1 MGAGELTL
9 FESGIWII
17 PLALIA
23 SLVGMYA
30 LIRSWQAKTRRDL
43 KSVQADLRTFQTDL
57 RQLEIDTQRYSIEDR
72 EPFGSE
78 MKALAGRLESVAQRL
93 AYLQQ
98 HYGRVRAESHRFE
111 LHPWQLLIGAP
122 FYLFQWFGIRQMVG
136 DLRRETIRM
145 RAEFSALQGS
155 TQVLARRGWDVASK
169 ARQVL
174 EKERQARQALNTLGE
189 RHVQGDAFEAALLQA
204 GELRAILE
212 QVPDIFFKADET
224 TLLSQSDKEV
234 IADVFELLYQAE
246 PAADRLL
253 EQVKEWERQYG
264 EASGQVADLRRTLG
278 EIKDFMATLP
288 PELVLTQHQD
298 RLTQLSAI
306 SENLSATLAR
316 IEIESIPQVVK
327 EAERV
332 QVAAREMGEELK
344 RSRRQ
349 IGALGR
355 ILEELSAGLKE
366 LSGQFADL
374 AKSPVRP
381 ILWSQSR
388 PRLTELSRQVAALGG
403 PDQGRIP
410 GQVDKD
416 LAAASALLAE
426 QKDLTRHCQ
435 RIAAGHAELLNLL
448 ASPELQEAPDWLVSA
463 ETLAAQVG
471 AYAPDNWPRGDSVAS
486 FMADTHTLS
495 ERQARLISD
504 SRGDPLPEAEVNQ
517 QLEAVKALVE
527 GHRSLRGR
535 AGRIKDRLAEIQDL
549 EKSLRERFGT
559 TRTMLNQVELL
570 ARSNDF
576 FNEIAMAE
584 IGSLRSQLEAR
595 GTELGQRRQ
604 GLVEEKARQ
613 LTALITQIEGSANG
627 WLERLNGDIEN
638 KKKLLAMKVD
648 ALDEIAALDER
659 AMVEAQSLLSQDL
672 ANSVAQ
678 RSRQKPSFPLDEL
691 VAQIKPRCDTW
702 QACVAALLAVED
714 LEKPLV
720 ETYQE
725 ALRQYELAREQLAR
739 ATSWLSGKRSWPPTS
754 VSLDPELQEFKNLE
768 AQWKEMVGQPNR
780 AIVIVRHLG
789 DLSARFQKLQER
801 TAQKVERAEGE
812 QTRIHDLEVELEDLS
827 RRWQALIPQYPE
839 GANDIRSLTSQITRE
854 TEALKRQARQG
865 GVPYAEVLQ
874 SLNFICENVQNQ
886 QITLEDGRVIRLS
899 GDGSRNFR
907 RRF

>member
-1 MGAGELTL
+1 MGAGELSL

-23 SLVGMYA
+23 SLAGMYA
-30 LIRSWQAKTRRDL
+30 LIRSWQGKTRRDL
-43 KSVQADLRTFQTDL
+43 KSVQADLRTFQTDF
-57 RQLEIDTQRYSIEDR
+57 RQLEIDTQRYTTEDR

-78 MKALAGRLESVAQRL
+78 MKALAGRLESIAQRL

-98 HYGRVRAESHRFE
+98 HYGRVRAETHRLG
-111 LHPWQLLIGAP
+111 LHPWQLLVGAP
-122 FYLFQWFGIRQMVG
+122 FFLFQWLGIRRMVG

-155 TQVLARRGWDVASK
+155 TQVLARRGWDVASR

-174 EKERQARQALNTLGE
+174 EKERQARQALNALGE

-224 TLLSQSDKEV
+224 TLLAQSDKEV
-234 IADVFELLYQAE
+234 IADVFELLHQAE

-253 EQVKEWERQYG
+253 EQVREWERQYE
-264 EASGQVADLRRTLG
+264 EASGRVADLRRTLG
-278 EIKDFMATLP
+278 EIRDLMATLP

-298 RLTQLSAI
+298 RLKQLSTI

-316 IEIESIPQVVK
+316 LEIESVPQVVK

-374 AKSPVRP
+374 AKNPVHP
-381 ILWSQSR
+381 ILWNQSR
-388 PRLTELSRQVAALGG
+388 PRLTELSRQVAALGA
-403 PDQGRIP
+403 PDQGRLP

-426 QKDLTRHCQ
+426 QKDLARHCQ
-435 RIAAGHAELLNLL
+435 RIAAGHTELLNLL
-448 ASPELQEAPDWLVSA
+448 ASPELQGAPDWLVSA
-463 ETLAAQVG
+463 EALAAQVG
-471 AYAPDNWPRGDSVAS
+471 AYAPDNWPRSDVVAS
-486 FMADTHTLS
+486 FMTDTHTLS
-495 ERQARLISD
+495 ERQTRLISD

-527 GHRSLRGR
+527 GHRSLRAR

-559 TRTMLNQVELL
+559 ARTMLNQVELL

-576 FNEIAMAE
+576 LNEIAMAE
-584 IGSLRSQLEAR
+584 IGGLRSQLEAR

-604 GLVEEKARQ
+604 GLVEEKVR
-613 LTALITQIEGSANG
+613 LLNALITQIEGSTNG

-648 ALDEIAALDER
+648 GLDEIAALDER
-659 AMVEAQSLLSQDL
+659 GMVEAQSLLSQDL

-678 RSRQKPSFPLDEL
+678 RSRQKPSFPLEEL
-691 VAQIKPRCDTW
+691 VTQIKPRCDTW
-702 QACVAALLAVED
+702 QACVAALRAVED

-725 ALRQYELAREQLAR
+725 ALHQYELVREQLAR

-768 AQWKEMVGQPNR
+768 AQWKEMVSQPNR
-780 AIVIVRHLG
+780 AIVIVRQLG

-801 TAQKVERAEGE
+801 SAQKVERAESE

-854 TEALKRQARQG
+854 TESLKRQARQG
-865 GVPYAEVLQ
+865 TPYAEVLQ
-874 SLNFICENVQNQ
+874 SLSFICENVQNE